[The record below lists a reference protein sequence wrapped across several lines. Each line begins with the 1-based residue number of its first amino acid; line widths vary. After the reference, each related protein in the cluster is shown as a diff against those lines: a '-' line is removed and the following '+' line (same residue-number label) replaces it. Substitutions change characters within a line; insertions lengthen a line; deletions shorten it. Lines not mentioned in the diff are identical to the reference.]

1 MVILKR
7 SCKCW
12 QWSLRWEILFSLCC
26 FRCFIISYWFG
37 KFYCNDTQ
45 KAFIADIP
53 FFFFF
58 ILKKK
63 EKRKLFFWI
72 WQRSMR
78 REIQFEKLRVTDIET
93 QKVSWLRE
101 LLSIVKQFC
110 KIFDSFVSSNSRSC
124 NLHLNIGMEIYCNI
138 LKLMLLLA

>member
-53 FFFFF
+53 FFFFHF
-58 ILKKK
+58 KK
-63 EKRKLFFWI
+63 EREEEAFLLNLATIDEERNAIWEITCHWYRDAKSILITWI
-72 WQRSMR
+72 TIDCETVLQDFRFVCF
-78 REIQFEKLRVTDIET
+78 EQFAQL
-93 QKVSWLRE
+93 
-101 LLSIVKQFC
+101 QFTP
-110 KIFDSFVSSNSRSC
+110 KHRN
-124 NLHLNIGMEIYCNI
+124 GNI
-138 LKLMLLLA
+138 LQHS